1 MLAFG
6 LLVYY
11 LSTEILS
18 TFCLLLGFIMRKNIT
33 NRLID
38 GLTPGDTDYF
48 IRDDRI
54 RGFGL
59 KVSPAG
65 RVSFIAEGRI
75 RNGSKSRSRRITLGT
90 HPALSVAQARELAV
104 QQLSLMQQGVDPV
117 VALQQARE
125 HEQSLSQ
132 SLDDIFEA
140 FLRARDHKPKTRV
153 DYINTVKLVFTDW
166 LGQPIRD
173 ISRREVQDRFLK
185 IKEERGE
192 ASANKAMRILSAIM
206 NYAKAEDVGSERLIT
221 ENPCQ
226 VLLERRIIRR
236 LPRRERYLT
245 DSEIDKLIHFHR
257 TVMDWPDGRKFGVTK
272 QGIHYVMLLM
282 TTGLRRA
289 EGFGLMWDDMDFDRR
304 LFKVRDTKNGSDHV
318 IPMSTSVEWTL
329 KQQRELVGDK
339 PWVFPAATG
348 DGHMTEPRSQLT
360 RIKAATGLDFSFHD
374 LRRTFATH
382 AQAQGMDYELIRRAL
397 NHSSGGGVTS
407 QYIITQVETL
417 RPVFQAVADGYHTY
431 HDPTWRIDHEPEL
444 EPVDTTP
451 RLPWPNTSD

>member
-75 RNGSKSRSRRITLGT
+75 RNGSRSRTRRITLGT
-90 HPALSVAQARELAV
+90 YPALSVAQARELAV

-245 DSEIDKLIHFHR
+245 DSEIDKLIHFHS
-257 TVMDWPDGRKFGVTK
+257 TVMDWPNGRKHGVTK

-289 EGFGLMWDDMDFDRR
+289 EGFGLMWEDVDFDRK
-304 LFKVRDTKNGSDHV
+304 LFKVRDTKNGTDHV

-382 AQAQGMDYELIRRAL
+382 AQALGMEYELIRRAL

-431 HDPTWRIDHEPEL
+431 HDPSWRIDDEPEL

-451 RLPWPNTSD
+451 RLPWPQSS